1 MYLLRATLSL
11 SLKEIGGLFDNKD
24 HTTVMH
30 AIKRVGDLRTSDPAF
45 AARLDK
51 LSKGIS
57 RGEQR

>member
-1 MYLLRATLSL
+1 
-11 SLKEIGGLFDNKD
+11 
-24 HTTVMH
+24 MH

-45 AARLDK
+45 AARLEK